1 MQKLLSIMLNIYQI
15 QDKQNELEHGTVIH
29 LIFRFIMLQ
38 KLQHLMQKIF
48 MTNTIPRQSAT

>member
-1 MQKLLSIMLNIYQI
+1 MLNIYQI